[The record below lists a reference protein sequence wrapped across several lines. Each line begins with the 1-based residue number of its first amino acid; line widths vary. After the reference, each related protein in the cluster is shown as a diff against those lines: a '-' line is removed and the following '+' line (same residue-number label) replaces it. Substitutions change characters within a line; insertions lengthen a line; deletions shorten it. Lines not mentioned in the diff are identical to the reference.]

1 MRRAPF
7 PRHHL
12 GKEQFIDE
20 LDDAQ
25 PGHGLVEQD
34 GVAAVKGGD
43 FLVLSAEGAPMVVPS
58 VVDGDDARVHGQDI
72 APELLQSLIGCP
84 AADAHVHE
92 REFILRALRPEVLGD
107 EPIIDAKLCAGA
119 AHEDQRRVLPRVS
132 SDAVGVVV
140 GDPEQ
145 ILVRLIEP
153 LHRHGVGVAELDLCG
168 VELKFKMD
176 QPQGELR
183 CPCGQQQ
190 TQQGSQ

>member
-1 MRRAPF
+1 MAEPKPTTTYRDA
-7 PRHHL
+7 
-12 GKEQFIDE
+12 GVDMEAGDE
-20 LDDAQ
+20 L
-25 PGHGLVEQD
+25 VERIKP
-34 GVAAVKGGD
+34 AVRR
-43 FLVLSAEGAPMVVPS
+43 SM
-58 VVDGDDARVHGQDI
+58 
-72 APELLQSLIGCP
+72 
-84 AADAHVHE
+84 
-92 REFILRALRPEVLGD
+92 RPEVLGD